1 MPPSMVEFFHPMI
14 AAIYA
19 RKSTEQA
26 GVADE
31 QKSVARQVD
40 SARRYAA
47 QKGWEVKDEHVY
59 IDDGISGAEFAAR
72 PGFLRL
78 MNALKPRP
86 PFGVLVMSE
95 ESRLGREAIETAF
108 ALKQI

>member
-1 MPPSMVEFFHPMI
+1 MI

-19 RKSTEQA
+19 RKSTEQT

-40 SARRYAA
+40 HARAYAGA
-47 QKGWEVKDEHVY
+47 KGWTVDEACIF
-59 IDDGISGAEFAAR
+59 IDDGISGAEFANR
-72 PGFLRL
+72 PSFLRL

-86 PFGVLVMSE
+86 PFQVRLVSFL
-95 ESRLGREAIETAF
+95 RA
-108 ALKQI
+108 

>member
-1 MPPSMVEFFHPMI
+1 MI

-19 RKSTEQA
+19 RKSTEQN

-31 QKSVARQVD
+31 ARSVSRQIEHAKAFAAR
-40 SARRYAA
+40 
-47 QKGWEVKDEHVY
+47 KGWTVDELCIFV
-59 IDDGISGAEFAAR
+59 DDGVSGAEFSRR

-86 PFGVLVMSE
+86 PFPNYQKAV
-95 ESRLGREAIETAF
+95 GR
-108 ALKQI
+108 